1 MCEENCEN
9 ETEVEVM
16 EIALSED
23 EIDEWIVKLELLK
36 TLKEPVVLEIDY
48 ENELQVNFYES
59 VEGEE

>member
-59 VEGEE
+59 VEDEE